1 IGIINPFVG
10 IVKQLLDKFSPMV
23 YDTYMNKFVT
33 NTIRESG
40 LTFADVARKMG
51 VTPQAVH
58 NLATTN
64 EPRPSTLAK
73 FLLALGWNL
82 SDIDAL
88 PLGEVYA
95 IERSPAAPLD

>member
-1 IGIINPFVG
+1 M
-10 IVKQLLDKFSPMV
+10 LDKFSPMV

-73 FLLALGWNL
+73 FLLALGWNI